1 MWTNH
6 KGHKKDHYIKEFNPN
21 CDHGEKA
28 YLGAVVKGKAKLLV
42 VQLRMGS
49 HHLRCETGRWKV
61 PKEEWEERTCV
72 FCNKGVVET
81 ERHFIMECAAYEDI
95 RIQYED
101 SLRAANMH
109 HLFEEDKINQIA
121 SLLVKLCNRRSVMEK
136 SLEKR

>member
-1 MWTNH
+1 M
-6 KGHKKDHYIKEFNPN
+6 
-21 CDHGEKA
+21 
-28 YLGAVVKGKAKLLV
+28 
-42 VQLRMGS
+42 
-49 HHLRCETGRWKV
+49 

-101 SLRAANMH
+101 SLRATNMH

-121 SLLVKLCNRRSVMEK
+121 SLLVNLCSKRSVMEK